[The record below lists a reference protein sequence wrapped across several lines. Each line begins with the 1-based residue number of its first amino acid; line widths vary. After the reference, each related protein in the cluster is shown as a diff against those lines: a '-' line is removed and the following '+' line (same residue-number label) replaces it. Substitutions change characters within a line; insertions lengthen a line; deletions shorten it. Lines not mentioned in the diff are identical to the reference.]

1 MTGILYL
8 VATPIGNF
16 DDITL
21 RAINILNS
29 VDFIIC
35 EEMKEGR
42 RLLAHYKI
50 DKILFSLNEHNEKE
64 ESEKLFTKIK
74 DGENAALISD
84 CGTPIF
90 SDPGLLL
97 VNLCINNNISV
108 KPIPGANSLMSA
120 LSASGINIE
129 KFYYYG
135 WLSPKKEIRKKE
147 LLQIKNLKEVII
159 ILDTPYRLKTLITD
173 VVKFLGKNA
182 KIVLAFNLTMEDE
195 KFFRGYAEEVL
206 NIVEK
211 NNLKGEFVLII
222 DNREK

>member
-1 MTGILYL
+1 MNGKLYL
-8 VATPIGNF
+8 VATPIGNY

-21 RAINILNS
+21 RAINILQS

-50 DKILFSLNEHNEKE
+50 DKPLFSLNEHNEKE
-64 ESEKLFTKIK
+64 ESEKLLSQIFN
-74 DGENAALISD
+74 GENAALISD

-97 VNLCINNNISV
+97 VNLCINNNIVV
-108 KPIPGANSLMSA
+108 KPIPGANSLMPA
-120 LSASGINIE
+120 LSASGIDIE

-135 WLSPKKEIRKKE
+135 WLSPKKEIRRKQ
-147 LLQIKNLKEVII
+147 LLKIKNLKEVIV
-159 ILDTPYRLKTLITD
+159 ILDTPYRIKTLLNDLT
-173 VVKFLGKNA
+173 KFLGK
-182 KIVLAFNLTMEDE
+182 KLKTVLAYNLTMEDE
-195 KFFRGYAEEVL
+195 KFYRGYAEEIL

-211 NNLKGEFVLII
+211 ENLKGEFVLII
-222 DNREK
+222 DNRG

>member
-1 MTGILYL
+1 MNGILYL
-8 VATPIGNF
+8 VATPIGNY

-42 RLLAHYKI
+42 RFLAHYKI
-50 DKILFSLNEHNEKE
+50 EKTLFPLNEHNEKE

-74 DGENAALISD
+74 EGKSAALISD

-90 SDPGLLL
+90 SDPGLML
-97 VNLCINNNISV
+97 VNLCINNNITV
-108 KPIPGANSLMSA
+108 KPIPGANSLLPA
-120 LSASGINIE
+120 LSASGIDIE

-159 ILDTPYRLKTLITD
+159 ILDTPYRLKTLLTD

-195 KFFRGYAEEVL
+195 KFFRGYADEIL

-222 DNREK
+222 DNRRK